1 MKNILK
7 KIKEN
12 KFQFFFF
19 VGLLALLLVALVVS
33 NGPDKIYT
41 PDDTPII
48 DNPVKDPNEDIV
60 TETVE
65 VISLPYND
73 TVDFV
78 ITRKFYE
85 KNDSKENQEM
95 SLIKYNN
102 TYRIS
107 DGTAYS
113 RSDNSSFQVQS
124 ILSGTVSEVK
134 NNPLFGS
141 YVVITHDDDVKSYYY
156 GLSEIKVEVGSS
168 VAIGDVIGVS
178 GTTEIDK
185 AAGNHVFLKIKKND
199 RYYNPE
205 KLIGKK
211 VSEIQ

>member
-7 KIKEN
+7 KISEN

-19 VGLLALLLVALVVS
+19 VGLLALLLVALVVA
-33 NGPDKIYT
+33 NGPDKIDT

-48 DNPVKDPNEDIV
+48 DNPIKDPNEDIV

-65 VISLPYND
+65 VISLPFDD

-102 TYRIS
+102 TYRTS

-113 RSDNSSFQVQS
+113 RNDNSSFQVQS

-185 AAGNHVFLKIKKND
+185 EAGNHVFLKIKKND

>member
-33 NGPDKIYT
+33 NGPDKIDT

-48 DNPVKDPNEDIV
+48 DTPVKDPNEDIV